1 MRAKRSMRRDS
12 AISEMAVNLR
22 GLRRERMLRVQ
33 TLKVQGPGLSWMSPA
48 RIRRMTRVDDLI
60 LRIKNLRDMKYEEER
75 YGEEI

>member
-1 MRAKRSMRRDS
+1 MRRDS

-60 LRIKNLRDMKYEEER
+60 LRIKDLRDIEKKDVKTTFGAEN
-75 YGEEI
+75 